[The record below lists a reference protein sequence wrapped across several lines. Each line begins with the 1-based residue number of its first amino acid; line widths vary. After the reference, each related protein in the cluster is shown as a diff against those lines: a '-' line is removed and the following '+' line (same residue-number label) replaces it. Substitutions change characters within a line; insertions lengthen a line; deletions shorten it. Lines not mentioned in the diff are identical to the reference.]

1 MCSTM
6 KIIGAAYHHLI
17 YHSLLQ
23 YVESDAG
30 KSDVYAE
37 LPSTTNTENQV
48 VSVQKL
54 TYKCYKSL

>member
-1 MCSTM
+1 MCSTI

-17 YHSLLQ
+17 YHFLLQ

-37 LPSTTNTENQV
+37 LPSSTNSENQV
-48 VSVQKL
+48 VSVQNL
-54 TYKCYKSL
+54 

>member
-1 MCSTM
+1 MKANAICSTI
-6 KIIGAAYHHLI
+6 KIIAAAYHHSI

-37 LPSTTNTENQV
+37 LPSSTNTENQV
-48 VSVQKL
+48 VSVQNL
-54 TYKCYKSL
+54 

>member
-1 MCSTM
+1 MCSTI
-6 KIIGAAYHHLI
+6 KIIGAANHHLI

-48 VSVQKL
+48 VSVQNL
-54 TYKCYKSL
+54 